1 MDELCFGRVRTHPS
15 WPRAGDC
22 RQYAAVRRYERCALC
37 PGACRG
43 TIRGAQLGCGRCGGR
58 RRRPCVRVHDRGR
71 IVIIGPTGR
80 NLAAGMSGG
89 LAFVL
94 DVKAEKVNRD
104 MVVLEQPSAED
115 CRQLVDI
122 LGAHLAATGSP
133 VAAKLLDDWGG
144 QSPRFTKVLPVDYQ
158 KVVEEN
164 QLVSRLMPDPRGF
177 LNVKRSDAP
186 TRPPDV
192 RVGDWASV
200 NESLDPVV
208 RNRDVSA
215 QASRC
220 MDCAVPYCH
229 SADVGCPLGNL
240 IPEWNDLVRRGR
252 GSEASENLHS
262 TNNFPEFTGHLCP
275 APCETACV
283 LALDG
288 EHTSG
293 CHHQAH
299 RTGNRRQRLGVGLVG
314 AAGTGSSQ
322 RKLCCG
328 CRFGTGGTG
337 RGSTTDTS
345 RTQCHGVRA
354 ERSDRGTASL
364 RNSGIQVAQGPHQPA
379 AGPTDRRGDQVR
391 HRLRRRSER
400 ERARPLD
407 GIRGGSPGGRG

>member
-1 MDELCFGRVRTHPS
+1 
-15 WPRAGDC
+15 
-22 RQYAAVRRYERCALC
+22 
-37 PGACRG
+37 
-43 TIRGAQLGCGRCGGR
+43 
-58 RRRPCVRVHDRGR
+58 
-71 IVIIGPTGR
+71 
-80 NLAAGMSGG
+80 MSGG

-133 VAAKLLDDWGG
+133 VAAKLLDDWADRVRD
-144 QSPRFTKVLPVDYQ
+144 SPKSCLSIIRRSWKRT
-158 KVVEEN
+158 N
-164 QLVSRLMPDPRGF
+164 WWSRLMPDPRGF

-275 APCETACV
+275 APCETVVRSRTRRRAHV
-283 LALDG
+283 G
-288 EHTSG
+288 G

-337 RGSTTDTS
+337 
-345 RTQCHGVRA
+345 
-354 ERSDRGTASL
+354 
-364 RNSGIQVAQGPHQPA
+364 P
-379 AGPTDRRGDQVR
+379 
-391 HRLRRRSER
+391 RLNN
-400 ERARPLD
+400 
-407 GIRGGSPGGRG
+407 

>member
-1 MDELCFGRVRTHPS
+1 
-15 WPRAGDC
+15 
-22 RQYAAVRRYERCALC
+22 
-37 PGACRG
+37 
-43 TIRGAQLGCGRCGGR
+43 
-58 RRRPCVRVHDRGR
+58 
-71 IVIIGPTGR
+71 
-80 NLAAGMSGG
+80 
-89 LAFVL
+89 
-94 DVKAEKVNRD
+94 
-104 MVVLEQPSAED
+104 
-115 CRQLVDI
+115 
-122 LGAHLAATGSP
+122 
-133 VAAKLLDDWGG
+133 
-144 QSPRFTKVLPVDYQ
+144 
-158 KVVEEN
+158 
-164 QLVSRLMPDPRGF
+164 MPDPRGF

-293 CHHQAH
+293 GVTIKRIEQAIVDNAWESGWLGPQAPVVH
-299 RTGNRRQRLGVGLVG
+299 SGNCVAVVG
-314 AAGTGSSQ
+314 S
-322 RKLCCG
+322 
-328 CRFGTGGTG
+328 GTGGTG

-391 HRLRRRSER
+391 HRPAPSE
-400 ERARPLD
+400 
-407 GIRGGSPGGRG
+407 